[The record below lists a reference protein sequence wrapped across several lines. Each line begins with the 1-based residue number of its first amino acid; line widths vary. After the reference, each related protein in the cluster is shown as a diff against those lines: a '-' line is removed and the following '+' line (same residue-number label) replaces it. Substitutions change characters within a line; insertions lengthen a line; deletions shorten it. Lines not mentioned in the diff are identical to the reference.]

1 MSVKKTQLLATTA
14 VMMTAL
20 LGAGAAAAQTQP
32 PQPAP
37 VADTG
42 QQGVLVF
49 QPDFFTQYR
58 PNTALD
64 MIGRIPGFGVVDG
77 DGSRGFEGAVGNIL
91 INGARPASK
100 SDSGSSAASRIL
112 ATQVERIEL
121 IRGGAPGIDMQ
132 GFSVVV
138 NVITKSEST
147 TQSILSTSY
156 VWFDGGHDLGN
167 GTYQF
172 TSRDGD
178 RSWGVTLSDG
188 MSMSDANG
196 VGRSLRTSGAGVV
209 LRDED
214 FYNDQYG
221 GNSGVRINFA
231 QPFMGGKIDVT
242 ARYGVNDYHSYTEL
256 TSGADFRL
264 SQFENDGDGGEIG
277 GVYTRSLNEKMN
289 LETRFIHQFNSFEST
304 STSNSTLGGTPSP
317 EQLFDSMG
325 ESSETIARALV
336 RYERSEVLTFETGA
350 EIAYNRLE
358 TTQAFSVGG
367 VNVPLPSAS
376 VTVEETRGELFGKGT
391 WRVRPD
397 LTLEGGLRLEASTI
411 SQSGDASQ
419 EKSFFFAKPRVLA
432 TWTPMANNQF
442 RFRFERE
449 LGQLDFGDFAASA
462 DLADENVLGGN
473 ADLEPEQRWI
483 TELIYERR
491 FLKDGIVSLG
501 LRHDEIVDAID
512 VIPLDMGLS
521 AVGNIGDGTADQISL
536 NITLPL
542 DSIGFSGG
550 KFGFRNTWNETEVTD
565 PTTGQTRDI
574 SGIRPTQA
582 VLSLSQDITS
592 WKVNWNVAYI
602 PLLGNKNFDPDQ
614 TSGFRGVEY
623 FEIGASYKPTPT
635 LTLSAQINLWDD
647 FRTFRTVYTDRTV
660 ARPIAYT
667 EIRTIDPRTF
677 VRFTLRKTF

>member
-1 MSVKKTQLLATTA
+1 MLKSALLATS
-14 VMMTAL
+14 AL
-20 LGAGAAAAQTQP
+20 LIGAGAAQAQTAPAQP
-32 PQPAP
+32 EPTAEQ
-37 VADTG
+37 G

-49 QPDFFTQYR
+49 RPDFFTQYR

-64 MIGRIPGFGVVDG
+64 MVGRIPGFSISDG

-100 SDSGSSAASRIL
+100 TDSGSSAASRIL
-112 ATQVERIEL
+112 AAQVERIEL

-138 NVITKSEST
+138 NVITRTQSSN
-147 TQSILSTSY
+147 QSILSGS
-156 VWFDGGHDLGN
+156 VVLFDGGRDLAN
-167 GTYQF
+167 GSYQF

-178 RSWGVTLSDG
+178 RTWGITISDG

-196 VGRSLRTSGAGVV
+196 VGRSVRTSGAGVI

-221 GNSGVRINFA
+221 GSSGVRVNFA
-231 QPFMGGKIDVT
+231 QPFAGGKIDVT
-242 ARYGVNDYHSYTEL
+242 ARYGVNDYYSL
-256 TSGADFRL
+256 TDLASGADFRL
-264 SQFENDGDGGEIG
+264 SEYEQEGDGGEVG
-277 GVYTRSLNEKMN
+277 GVYTRPLNDRMN
-289 LETRFIHQFNSFEST
+289 LETRFIHQFNGFESV
-304 STSNSTLGGTPSP
+304 SLSNSTVGGVPSP
-317 EQLFDSMG
+317 EQRFVSKGD
-325 ESSETIARALV
+325 SSETIARALV
-336 RYERSEVLTFETGA
+336 RYERSESLTFETGA
-350 EIAYNRLE
+350 EVAYNRLD

-367 VNVPLPSAS
+367 APVPLPSAS

-391 WRVRPD
+391 WRIRPD

-419 EKSFFFAKPRVLA
+419 EKSFFFAKPRFLA
-432 TWTPMANNQF
+432 TWTPMANNQV

-462 DLADENVLGGN
+462 DLDDENVLGGN

-483 TELIYERR
+483 TEVIYERR
-491 FLKDGIVSLG
+491 FLRDGVVSLG
-501 LRHDEIVDAID
+501 LRHDEIVDVID
-512 VIPLDMGLS
+512 RIPLDMGLS
-521 AVGNIGDGTADQISL
+521 AVGNIGDGTLDQIAL
-536 NITLPL
+536 NVTLPL

-565 PTTGQTRDI
+565 PTTGRTRDI

-582 VLSLSQDITS
+582 VISVSQDITS
-592 WKVNWNVAYI
+592 WKINWSVAYI
-602 PLLGNKNFDPDQ
+602 PLLGTRSFDPDQ
-614 TSGFRGVEY
+614 TSGFRGAEY
-623 FEIGASYKPTPT
+623 FEIAASYKPTPT
-635 LTLSAQINLWDD
+635 LTLSAQVNLWDD
-647 FRTFRTVYTDRTV
+647 FQTFRTVYADRTA
-660 ARPIAYT
+660 ARPVAYD

-677 VRFTLRKTF
+677 VRLSLRKTF

>member
-1 MSVKKTQLLATTA
+1 MLLATTA

-20 LGAGAAAAQTQP
+20 LGAGVASAQTQP
-32 PQPAP
+32 APAP
-37 VADTG
+37 AADQG

-49 QPDFFTQYR
+49 TPDFFTQYR
-58 PNTALD
+58 PNTAID

-138 NVITKSEST
+138 NVITKTEST
-147 TQSILSTSY
+147 TQSILSASY

-178 RSWGVTLSDG
+178 RTWGVTLSDG

-196 VGRSLRTSGAGVV
+196 VGRSVRTSGAGVI

-221 GNSGVRINFA
+221 GNSGVRVNFA

-242 ARYGVNDYHSYTEL
+242 ARYGVNDYYSFTEL
-256 TSGADFRL
+256 TDGPDFRI
-264 SQFENDGDGGEIG
+264 SEYENEGDGGEVG
-277 GVYTRSLNEKMN
+277 GVYTRPLNDKMN

-304 STSNSTLGGTPSP
+304 STSNSTLASLPSP

-336 RYERSEVLTFETGA
+336 RYERSEALTFETGA

-376 VTVEETRGELFGKGT
+376 VTVEETRGEVFGKGT
-391 WRVRPD
+391 WRIRPD

-419 EKSFFFAKPRVLA
+419 EKSFFFAKPRLLA

-536 NITLPL
+536 NVTLPL

-582 VLSLSQDITS
+582 VISLSQDITS
-592 WKVNWNVAYI
+592 WKTNWSVAYI
-602 PLLGNKNFDPDQ
+602 PLLGNKSFDPDQ

-623 FEIGASYKPTPT
+623 FEIAASYKPTPT
-635 LTLSAQINLWDD
+635 LTLSAQVNLWDD
-647 FRTFRTVYTDRTV
+647 FRTFRTVYADRTV

>member
-1 MSVKKTQLLATTA
+1 MLLATTA

-20 LGAGAAAAQTQP
+20 AGAASAQTQP
-32 PQPAP
+32 PQAQPA
-37 VADTG
+37 AEQG

-49 QPDFFTQYR
+49 TPDFFTQYR
-58 PNTALD
+58 PNTAID

-147 TQSILSTSY
+147 TQSILSGSY
-156 VWFDGGHDLGN
+156 VWFDGGHDLAN
-167 GTYQF
+167 GSYQF
-172 TSRDGD
+172 TSRNGD
-178 RSWGVTLSDG
+178 RTWGITLSDG

-196 VGRSLRTSGAGVV
+196 VGRSVRTSGAGVI

-221 GNSGVRINFA
+221 GNSGVRVNFA

-242 ARYGVNDYHSYTEL
+242 ARYGVNDYYSFTEL
-256 TSGADFRL
+256 TDGPDFRI
-264 SQFENDGDGGEIG
+264 SEFENEGDGGEIG
-277 GVYTRSLNEKMN
+277 GVYTRPLNDKMN

-304 STSNSTLGGTPSP
+304 SISNSSVGGTPSP

-336 RYERSEVLTFETGA
+336 RYERSEALTFETGA

-367 VNVPLPSAS
+367 TPVPLPSAS
-376 VTVEETRGELFGKGT
+376 VTVEETRGEVFGKGT

-419 EKSFFFAKPRVLA
+419 EKSFFFAKPRLLA

-462 DLADENVLGGN
+462 DLDDENVLGGN

-521 AVGNIGDGTADQISL
+521 AVGNIGDGTLDQISL
-536 NITLPL
+536 NVTLPL
-542 DSIGFSGG
+542 DNIGFSGG

-582 VLSLSQDITS
+582 VISLSQDITS
-592 WKVNWNVAYI
+592 WKTNWSVAYI
-602 PLLGNKNFDPDQ
+602 PLLGNKSFDPDQ

-623 FEIGASYKPTPT
+623 FEIAASYKPTPT
-635 LTLSAQINLWDD
+635 LTLSAQVNLWDD
-647 FRTFRTVYTDRTV
+647 FRTFRTVYADRTV